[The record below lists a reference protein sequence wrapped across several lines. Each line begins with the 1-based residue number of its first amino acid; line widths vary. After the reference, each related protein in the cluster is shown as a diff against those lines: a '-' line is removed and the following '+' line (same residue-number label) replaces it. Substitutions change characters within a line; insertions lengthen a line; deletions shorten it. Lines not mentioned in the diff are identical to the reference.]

1 MNHVMKIVKYREL
14 LTELVKRDLKIKY
27 RRSVLGVLWSVLNP
41 LLFMII
47 TTIIFSTM
55 FKNQIQ
61 NFPIYFLSGQIMYSF
76 FAESTS
82 MAQMGI
88 LGNGSLIKK
97 VYTPKYIFPISK
109 ICFSLINTSF
119 SLIAILIIIIT
130 MGFNITLTALLF
142 FIPILLLFIFSTGI
156 GLLLS
161 CMTVFYR
168 DLLHIYGI
176 ILSLLSFFSA
186 TFYPIQIIPDPYRTF
201 VEYNP
206 VYVYIHY
213 LRSLLI
219 EGQFPDLTQNLLAV
233 GYSLTALFI
242 GFYFFN
248 KNENKIVLH
257 L

>member
-1 MNHVMKIVKYREL
+1 MNHFSRIINYREL
-14 LTELVKRDLKIKY
+14 LSELVKRDLKIKY
-27 RRSVLGVLWSVLNP
+27 RRSVLGVLWSILNP
-41 LLFMII
+41 LLFMLI
-47 TTIIFSTM
+47 TTMIFSTM

-61 NFPIYFLSGQIMYSF
+61 NFPIYFLTGQIMYAF

-82 MAQMGI
+82 MAQMGV

-97 VYTPKYIFPISK
+97 VYTPKYIFPLSK
-109 ICFSLINTSF
+109 IIFSLVNTCY
-119 SLIAILIIIIT
+119 SLLAILIIFII
-130 MGFNITLTALLF
+130 MGYSITLTALFF
-142 FIPILLLFIFSTGI
+142 FIPILLLFIFSTGV
-156 GLLLS
+156 GLFLS

-168 DLLHIYGI
+168 DLLHIYSI

-186 TFYPIQIIPDPYRTF
+186 TFYPIEIIPYPYRTF

-219 EGQFPDLTQNLLAV
+219 EGQFPDLTQNILAV
-233 GYSLTALFI
+233 AYSMVSLII
-242 GFYFFN
+242 GFYIFN